1 MEHSQARTIRRGT
14 GSEPRLRVS
23 GKDFTNMMNDRKR
36 RMIST
41 IIVVILAI
49 SMILGLAAAGISA
62 IV

>member
-1 MEHSQARTIRRGT
+1 MEHSQARTIQRGT

>member
-1 MEHSQARTIRRGT
+1 
-14 GSEPRLRVS
+14 
-23 GKDFTNMMNDRKR
+23 MMNDRKR

-41 IIVVILAI
+41 IIVVILAL

>member
-14 GSEPRLRVS
+14 GSAPRLRVS

>member
-1 MEHSQARTIRRGT
+1 
-14 GSEPRLRVS
+14 
-23 GKDFTNMMNDRKR
+23 MMNDRKR